1 MAVVVLLMV
10 YVIPGVYRR
19 RVILADVRIDERYS
33 PQLRTLALPEG
44 TAGVETGGP
53 TGAIFFRKPE
63 VIMAENDERD
73 ILPPSAGRNVR
84 TLARERARRKAR
96 ISQRAANRQRGFV
109 VAGALGLLIV
119 VLGALA
125 FTTTMPRW
133 IFCVA
138 LGIGVLYGAGFGYLL
153 SEMGKATARDREDI
167 AELTEE
173 LGIRKTR
180 GAQRHSRRPARPRPG
195 RSAVSAASA
204 HSALSAA
211 SAALGSDDLGALTAD
226 ASRSADLGRSADLS
240 RSVASASAGSGS
252 AATTPTAASAATG
265 GADAAGEGEAAGEA
279 RDGGAGEARDAQAVN
294 AKEYEAGV
302 NPGKARSRNAGA
314 RAPKRRSGISVT
326 LEQGI
331 IAAEDFAP
339 IAGSQREQAEK
350 LPKRFV
356 AGAVPRRQLPSYTL
370 KPQIQQRTVAP
381 YQAPEAPVAPVPYR
395 PKEIGERVTFVDAV
409 AQGVAVSAAAAP
421 AGQAAPQGT
430 AQAAVGQAAAV
441 TAPAGQATP
450 ASMAEAA
457 LPPAQA
463 AAPAHDGLA
472 GGAALDE
479 LLRKRRA

>member
-1 MAVVVLLMV
+1 MGFQGYALMAVVVLLMV
-10 YVIPGVYRR
+10 YVIPGVYRQ

-33 PQLRTLALPEG
+33 PQLRTLALPDG
-44 TAGVETGGP
+44 TVGVETGGP

-73 ILPPSAGRNVR
+73 ILPPNAGRNVR

-109 VAGALGLLIV
+109 VAGALGLLIA

-125 FTTTMPRW
+125 FTATMPRW
-133 IFCVA
+133 IFYVA
-138 LGIGVLYGAGFGYLL
+138 VGIGVLYGAGFGYLL

-226 ASRSADLGRSADLS
+226 ASRSADLGRS
-240 RSVASASAGSGS
+240 VASGSAASGS

-265 GADAAGEGEAAGEA
+265 GADAAGESEADEVHAA
-279 RDGGAGEARDAQAVN
+279 RTEN
-294 AKEYEAGV
+294 AEEQETGV

-395 PKEIGERVTFVDAV
+395 PKEIGERVTFVDAAAQDV
-409 AQGVAVSAAAAP
+409 AAAAAP
-421 AGQAAPQGT
+421 ASQAAPQST
-430 AQAAVGQAAAV
+430 AQA
-441 TAPAGQATP
+441 
-450 ASMAEAA
+450 SKAEAA
-457 LPPAQA
+457 VPPAQP

>member
-33 PQLRTLALPEG
+33 PQLRTLALPDG

-73 ILPPSAGRNVR
+73 ILPPSAGGNVR

-133 IFCVA
+133 IFYVA
-138 LGIGVLYGAGFGYLL
+138 VGIGVLYGAGFGYLL

-240 RSVASASAGSGS
+240 RSAASASAGSRS

-265 GADAAGEGEAAGEA
+265 GANAAGEGEAAGDA
-279 RDGGAGEARDAQAVN
+279 RDGAAGEARDAQA
-294 AKEYEAGV
+294 ASTEEHDAGV

-331 IAAEDFAP
+331 IATEDFAP

-409 AQGVAVSAAAAP
+409 AQGAAASAVP
-421 AGQAAPQGT
+421 AGQAASQSS
-430 AQAAVGQAAAV
+430 
-441 TAPAGQATP
+441 APAP
-450 ASMAEAA
+450 KAEAA
-457 LPPAQA
+457 VPPAQV

>member
-10 YVIPGVYRR
+10 YVIPGVYRQ

-33 PQLRTLALPEG
+33 PQLRTLALPDG
-44 TAGVETGGP
+44 TVGVETGGP

-73 ILPPSAGRNVR
+73 ILPPNAGRNVR

-109 VAGALGLLIV
+109 VAGALGLLIA

-125 FTTTMPRW
+125 FTATMPRW
-133 IFCVA
+133 IFYVA
-138 LGIGVLYGAGFGYLL
+138 VGIGVLYGAGFGYLL

-226 ASRSADLGRSADLS
+226 ASRSADLGRS
-240 RSVASASAGSGS
+240 VASGSAASGS

-265 GADAAGEGEAAGEA
+265 GADAAGESEADEVHAA
-279 RDGGAGEARDAQAVN
+279 RTEN
-294 AKEYEAGV
+294 AEEQETGV

-395 PKEIGERVTFVDAV
+395 PKEIGERVTFVDAAAQDV
-409 AQGVAVSAAAAP
+409 AAAAAP
-421 AGQAAPQGT
+421 ASQAAPQST
-430 AQAAVGQAAAV
+430 AQA
-441 TAPAGQATP
+441 
-450 ASMAEAA
+450 SKAEAA
-457 LPPAQA
+457 VPPAQP

>member
-10 YVIPGVYRR
+10 YVIPGVYRQ

-33 PQLRTLALPEG
+33 PQLRTLALPDG
-44 TAGVETGGP
+44 TVGVETGGP

-73 ILPPSAGRNVR
+73 ILPPNAGRNVR

-109 VAGALGLLIV
+109 VAGALGLLIA

-125 FTTTMPRW
+125 FTATMPRW
-133 IFCVA
+133 IFYVA
-138 LGIGVLYGAGFGYLL
+138 VGIGVLYGAGFGYLL

-180 GAQRHSRRPARPRPG
+180 GGQRHSRRPARPRPG

-226 ASRSADLGRSADLS
+226 ASRSADLGRS
-240 RSVASASAGSGS
+240 VASGSAASGS

-265 GADAAGEGEAAGEA
+265 GADAAGESEADEVHAA
-279 RDGGAGEARDAQAVN
+279 RTEN
-294 AKEYEAGV
+294 AEEQETGV

-395 PKEIGERVTFVDAV
+395 PKEIGERVTFVDAAAQDV
-409 AQGVAVSAAAAP
+409 AAAAAP
-421 AGQAAPQGT
+421 ASQAAPQST
-430 AQAAVGQAAAV
+430 AQA
-441 TAPAGQATP
+441 
-450 ASMAEAA
+450 SKAEAA
-457 LPPAQA
+457 VPPAQP

>member
-1 MAVVVLLMV
+1 MGFQGYALMAVVVLLMV
-10 YVIPGVYRR
+10 YVIPGVYRQ

-33 PQLRTLALPEG
+33 PQLRTLALPDG
-44 TAGVETGGP
+44 TVGVETGGP

-73 ILPPSAGRNVR
+73 ILPPNAGRNVR

-109 VAGALGLLIV
+109 VAGALGLLIA

-125 FTTTMPRW
+125 FTATMPRW
-133 IFCVA
+133 IFYVA
-138 LGIGVLYGAGFGYLL
+138 VGVGVLYGAGFGYLL

-240 RSVASASAGSGS
+240 RSVGSGG
-252 AATTPTAASAATG
+252 AATMPTAASAATG
-265 GADAAGEGEAAGEA
+265 AADVAGEGEADEVHAA
-279 RDGGAGEARDAQAVN
+279 RAEN
-294 AKEYEAGV
+294 AEEQETGV

-339 IAGSQREQAEK
+339 IAGSRREQAEK

-395 PKEIGERVTFVDAV
+395 PKEIGERVTFVDAA
-409 AQGVAVSAAAAP
+409 AQDVAAAVAP
-421 AGQAAPQGT
+421 ASHAAPQST
-430 AQAAVGQAAAV
+430 AQA
-441 TAPAGQATP
+441 
-450 ASMAEAA
+450 SKAEAA
-457 LPPAQA
+457 VPPAQP

>member
-1 MAVVVLLMV
+1 
-10 YVIPGVYRR
+10 
-19 RVILADVRIDERYS
+19 
-33 PQLRTLALPEG
+33 
-44 TAGVETGGP
+44 
-53 TGAIFFRKPE
+53 
-63 VIMAENDERD
+63 
-73 ILPPSAGRNVR
+73 
-84 TLARERARRKAR
+84 
-96 ISQRAANRQRGFV
+96 
-109 VAGALGLLIV
+109 
-119 VLGALA
+119 
-125 FTTTMPRW
+125 
-133 IFCVA
+133 
-138 LGIGVLYGAGFGYLL
+138 
-153 SEMGKATARDREDI
+153 
-167 AELTEE
+167 
-173 LGIRKTR
+173 
-180 GAQRHSRRPARPRPG
+180 PRPG

-240 RSVASASAGSGS
+240 RSVGSGG
-252 AATTPTAASAATG
+252 AATMPTAASAATG
-265 GADAAGEGEAAGEA
+265 AADVAGEGEADEVHAA
-279 RDGGAGEARDAQAVN
+279 RAEN
-294 AKEYEAGV
+294 AEEQETGV

-339 IAGSQREQAEK
+339 IAGSRREQAEK

-395 PKEIGERVTFVDAV
+395 PKEIGERVTFVDAA
-409 AQGVAVSAAAAP
+409 AQDVAAAVAP
-421 AGQAAPQGT
+421 ASHAAPQST
-430 AQAAVGQAAAV
+430 AQA
-441 TAPAGQATP
+441 
-450 ASMAEAA
+450 SKAEAA
-457 LPPAQA
+457 VPPAQP

>member
-1 MAVVVLLMV
+1 MGFQGYALMAVVVLLMV
-10 YVIPGVYRR
+10 YVIPGVYRQ

-33 PQLRTLALPEG
+33 PQLRTLALPNG
-44 TAGVETGGP
+44 TVGVETGGP

-109 VAGALGLLIV
+109 VAGALGLLIA

-133 IFCVA
+133 IFYVA
-138 LGIGVLYGAGFGYLL
+138 VGIGVLYGAGFGYLL

-240 RSVASASAGSGS
+240 RSVASGS
-252 AATTPTAASAATG
+252 AATMPTAASAATG
-265 GADAAGEGEAAGEA
+265 GADAAGEGEAAGDA
-279 RDGGAGEARDAQAVN
+279 RDTQAAN
-294 AKEYEAGV
+294 AEEQETGV

-339 IAGSQREQAEK
+339 IAGSRREQAEK

-395 PKEIGERVTFVDAV
+395 PKEIGERVTFVDAAAQDV
-409 AQGVAVSAAAAP
+409 AAAAAP
-421 AGQAAPQGT
+421 AGQATPQSSAPAPKSEAAVPS
-430 AQAAVGQAAAV
+430 AQA
-441 TAPAGQATP
+441 T
-450 ASMAEAA
+450 
-457 LPPAQA
+457 
-463 AAPAHDGLA
+463 APAHDGLA

>member
-10 YVIPGVYRR
+10 YVIPGVYRQ

-33 PQLRTLALPEG
+33 PQLRTLALPDG
-44 TAGVETGGP
+44 TVGVETGGP

-73 ILPPSAGRNVR
+73 ILPPNAGRNVR

-109 VAGALGLLIV
+109 VAGALGLLIA

-125 FTTTMPRW
+125 FTATMPRW
-133 IFCVA
+133 IFYVA
-138 LGIGVLYGAGFGYLL
+138 VGVGVLYGAGFGYLL

-211 SAALGSDDLGALTAD
+211 SAALGSDDLGAPTAD

-240 RSVASASAGSGS
+240 RSVGSGG
-252 AATTPTAASAATG
+252 AATMPTAASAATG
-265 GADAAGEGEAAGEA
+265 AADVAGEGEADEVHAA
-279 RDGGAGEARDAQAVN
+279 RAEN
-294 AKEYEAGV
+294 AEEQETGV

-339 IAGSQREQAEK
+339 IAGSRREQAEK

-370 KPQIQQRTVAP
+370 KPQIQQRTVAH

-395 PKEIGERVTFVDAV
+395 PKEIGERVTFVDAAAQDV
-409 AQGVAVSAAAAP
+409 AAAAAP
-421 AGQAAPQGT
+421 ASQAAPQST
-430 AQAAVGQAAAV
+430 AQA
-441 TAPAGQATP
+441 
-450 ASMAEAA
+450 SKAEAA
-457 LPPAQA
+457 VPPAQP

>member
-33 PQLRTLALPEG
+33 PQLRTLALPDG

-109 VAGALGLLIV
+109 VAGALGLLIA

-133 IFCVA
+133 IFYVA
-138 LGIGVLYGAGFGYLL
+138 VGIGVLYGAGFGYLL

-240 RSVASASAGSGS
+240 RSVASGS
-252 AATTPTAASAATG
+252 AATMPTAASAATG
-265 GADAAGEGEAAGEA
+265 GADAAGEGEAAGDA
-279 RDGGAGEARDAQAVN
+279 CDGGAGDARDTQAAN
-294 AKEYEAGV
+294 AEEYEAGV

-339 IAGSQREQAEK
+339 IAGSRREQAEK

-395 PKEIGERVTFVDAV
+395 PKEIGERVTFVDAGAQDV
-409 AQGVAVSAAAAP
+409 AAAAAAAP
-421 AGQAAPQGT
+421 ASQAASQST
-430 AQAAVGQAAAV
+430 AQA
-441 TAPAGQATP
+441 
-450 ASMAEAA
+450 SKAEAA
-457 LPPAQA
+457 VPSAQA
-463 AAPAHDGLA
+463 TAPAHDGLA

>member
-1 MAVVVLLMV
+1 MGFQGYALMAVVVLLMV
-10 YVIPGVYRR
+10 YVIPGVYRQ

-33 PQLRTLALPEG
+33 PQLRTLALPNG
-44 TAGVETGGP
+44 TVGVETGGP

-109 VAGALGLLIV
+109 VAGALALLIV

-133 IFCVA
+133 IFYVA
-138 LGIGVLYGAGFGYLL
+138 VGVGVLYGAGFGYLL

-226 ASRSADLGRSADLS
+226 ASRSADLGQSADLS
-240 RSVASASAGSGS
+240 RSAGRGS

-265 GADAAGEGEAAGEA
+265 VAAAVDEGEASTAGAGAAGEIGDARAAKAE
-279 RDGGAGEARDAQAVN
+279 EH
-294 AKEYEAGV
+294 EAGV

-314 RAPKRRSGISVT
+314 QAPKRRSGISVT
-326 LEQGI
+326 LGQGI

-409 AQGVAVSAAAAP
+409 AHDADATAAAAP
-421 AGQAAPQGT
+421 AGQAAPQS
-430 AQAAVGQAAAV
+430 
-441 TAPAGQATP
+441 TAPAAK
-450 ASMAEAA
+450 AEAA
-457 LPPAQA
+457 VPPAQPA
-463 AAPAHDGLA
+463 AAAHDGLA

>member
-33 PQLRTLALPEG
+33 PQLRTLALPDG

-125 FTTTMPRW
+125 FTATMPRW
-133 IFCVA
+133 IFYVA
-138 LGIGVLYGAGFGYLL
+138 VGIGVLYGAGFGYLL

-240 RSVASASAGSGS
+240 RSAASASAGSGS

-265 GADAAGEGEAAGEA
+265 GADAAGEGEAEAAGDA
-279 RDGGAGEARDAQAVN
+279 RDGGAGEARDAQAAN
-294 AKEYEAGV
+294 ADEYEAGV

-356 AGAVPRRQLPSYTL
+356 AGAVPRRQLSSYTL

-409 AQGVAVSAAAAP
+409 AQGAAASTVP

-472 GGAALDE
+472 GGAGLDE